1 MLEATSGGETKA
13 AHAVSL
19 ANLTPRRHARH
30 LSRLESKLASVQSS
44 RNSQLAMFDSNAVKI
59 AQALRNPAYVKTS
72 LSGGGVDL
80 FVAEHLLVSCE

>member
-1 MLEATSGGETKA
+1 MLSVLPTSHPA
-13 AHAVSL
+13 SM
-19 ANLTPRRHARH
+19 PRH

-72 LSGGGVDL
+72 HSGGGVDL
-80 FVAEHLLVSCE
+80 FVAEHLLFLCVPPAR